1 MTLSVVKPPTEALIS
16 DDVRNRLTRQLINEH
31 AGMSGDEAVR
41 IVAATVAFLKACADN
56 PESHFRP
63 SLRVD
68 LGWHQFILN
77 TVDYAEFCERVA
89 GRFLHHVPE
98 EFTPPRATGSDTAE
112 VLAPTV
118 DAMRAAGFTVDPE
131 LWATAESAQCSQC
144 HAGCTNCGQGGDGDG
159 AAAQRRTPVTMGR

>member
-1 MTLSVVKPPTEALIS
+1 MTWSTHVKSPGHGLVSTE
-16 DDVRNRLTRQLINEH
+16 VHGRLVRQLINEH
-31 AGMSGDEAVR
+31 AGMTGDEAVR
-41 IVAATVAFLKACADN
+41 IVDATVAFLKVCADN
-56 PESHFRP
+56 PEGRFRP

-98 EFTPPRATGSDTAE
+98 EFTPPRATPADTARI
-112 VLAPTV
+112 LAPTV
-118 DAMRAAGFTVDPE
+118 EAMQAAGFEVGPT
-131 LWATAESAQCSQC
+131 LWATGSGSCTQC

-159 AAAQRRTPVTMGR
+159 RFAGRQLVTTG